1 MNSESS
7 LRRIVSTVRWLSPF
21 GILCKRPNEALLK
34 RWLEL
39 FRFLSCIDMTLF
51 DGDFLMPLIH
61 FAGETIGCSRADN
74 LRSVLMRQE
83 PSMRGKLY
91 NDAAGLLHCRGLGTC
106 GTCAVEVQGEL
117 TPATKVERWRLG
129 FSTPP
134 IGLWLASGMP
144 GLRDGRFDCHETC
157 RNVGAPPRR
166 LTGSISVF
174 FHH

>member
-1 MNSESS
+1 VNSESS

-129 FSTPP
+129 FPP
-134 IGLWLASGMP
+134 HQSDS
-144 GLRDGRFDCHETC
+144 GLRLACQVCVMGDLIVTKHAGMWGH
-157 RNVGAPPRR
+157 R
-166 LTGSISVF
+166 LDD
-174 FHH
+174 